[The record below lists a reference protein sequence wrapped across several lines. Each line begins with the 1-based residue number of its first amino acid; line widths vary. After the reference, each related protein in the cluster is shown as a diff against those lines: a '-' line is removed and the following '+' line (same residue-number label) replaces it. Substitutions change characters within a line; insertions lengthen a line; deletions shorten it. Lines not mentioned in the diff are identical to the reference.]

1 MSLLR
6 IAPLSLVASAAMSPA
21 SSGRVT
27 VPRIGGH
34 TALVR
39 AAINDNRR
47 AAGVVRDGVLT
58 LRLDTRQAD
67 WHPDGDNAPGASV
80 PAFGEEGKAP
90 SIPGPLI
97 RVSAGTVVALTV
109 RNSLDRTLT
118 IRGLHDRGLP
128 TGAAPTVDAVVLAP
142 GEVRALRFTLAA
154 PGTYYY
160 YGATKGQ
167 TVDWR
172 VGDDA
177 QLSGA
182 IVVDPAGASA
192 PHDRILVFG
201 IWADTVG
208 RALAENTRMLA
219 TINGRSWPHTERFDY
234 TVGDTV
240 RWRMINATAD
250 FHPMHLHG
258 FYYMVDSRGDGRG
271 DTIFAAAR
279 RERVNTAGLLPGATA
294 TMTWVPERA
303 GNWLFHCHI
312 PEHFKPRGSLGLP
325 RTSSKDD
332 GASHGAAM
340 GEAHAMNHAL
350 EGMNGLVAGVT
361 VRSRAG
367 SVARAEDGSPRRT
380 LRLLVRRNAGSS
392 TALPYFEYALE
403 RNGVVPAPDSGLHV
417 GPAIVLKRG
426 EPVSITVV
434 NQLDEPTAVHWHGI
448 ELESYFDG
456 VAGFSGAGAQISPAI
471 APSDSFVTRFTPPRA
486 GTFIYHTHVNEMRQQ
501 LAGLAGPIIV
511 LEDGATLDSAS
522 DHTIL
527 ITSPPTHEEQ
537 LRFVLL
543 NGSVSPAALEVRT
556 GVAQR
561 LRLINITTSRP
572 NIRVELW
579 RGDSLIAWRPL
590 AKDGA
595 DLPSELRVMRAARSP
610 ISIGETMDY
619 SIMPEAAGPMRL
631 EVRAVT
637 GVLLGTMPIVVR

>member
-1 MSLLR
+1 M
-6 IAPLSLVASAAMSPA
+6 
-21 SSGRVT
+21 
-27 VPRIGGH
+27 IGG
-34 TALVR
+34 
-39 AAINDNRR
+39 
-47 AAGVVRDGVLT
+47 
-58 LRLDTRQAD
+58 
-67 WHPDGDNAPGASV
+67 
-80 PAFGEEGKAP
+80 
-90 SIPGPLI
+90 
-97 RVSAGTVVALTV
+97 
-109 RNSLDRTLT
+109 
-118 IRGLHDRGLP
+118 
-128 TGAAPTVDAVVLAP
+128 AVI
-142 GEVRALRFTLAA
+142 ALR
-154 PGTYYY
+154 
-160 YGATKGQ
+160 
-167 TVDWR
+167 
-172 VGDDA
+172 
-177 QLSGA
+177 
-182 IVVDPAGASA
+182 
-192 PHDRILVFG
+192 
-201 IWADTVG
+201 
-208 RALAENTRMLA
+208 
-219 TINGRSWPHTERFDY
+219 
-234 TVGDTV
+234 
-240 RWRMINATAD
+240 
-250 FHPMHLHG
+250 
-258 FYYMVDSRGDGRG
+258 
-271 DTIFAAAR
+271 
-279 RERVNTAGLLPGATA
+279 
-294 TMTWVPERA
+294 WVPERA

-312 PEHFKPRGSLGLP
+312 PEHFAPRGPIGMP
-325 RTSSKDD
+325 RSETGDVD
-332 GASHGAAM
+332 ATHHAM
-340 GEAHAMNHAL
+340 LGEAQAMNHAL

-426 EPVSITVV
+426 EPVSITVL

-579 RGDSLIAWRPL
+579 RGDSLLAWRAL